1 MSNNNHEQVDF
12 AFLSFCPMLTF
23 SQEVYEPFIVDG
35 KVWYYDFKSTNAFS
49 D

>member
-1 MSNNNHEQVDF
+1 MNK
-12 AFLSFCPMLTF
+12 LILLLPSFFPMLTF